1 MMVIDDKHRFGPPL
15 ECARRAPDPPSSN
28 QRSRIPAQ
36 PIPMAIDPQPIEST
50 ESILRKRQAAR
61 ERAIVL
67 IARAEKVEAMRVTS
81 RAIRD
86 KRVEE
91 EEAAAALLETE
102 ESNQGE
108 LALLSSSL
116 STEVSHESSLA
127 AAQAIVSKTPAT
139 KFSKKGECDAR
150 ASFLP
155 VEAMRRQRR
164 PKRRKE
170 EKEKEDDADTADNE
184 STALVAVE
192 HPATAL
198 VVYKQEPE
206 EDLEAVPPPSKRL
219 KSPRKEAVDSACAP
233 TTAEDDGL

>member
-1 MMVIDDKHRFGPPL
+1 MMVIDDKHRFGQPL
-15 ECARRAPDPPSSN
+15 DCSRRAPDPPSSN
-28 QRSRIPAQ
+28 QRSRIAAQ
-36 PIPMAIDPQPIEST
+36 PIPMAIDPEPIESS
-50 ESILRKRQAAR
+50 ESILRERQAAR
-61 ERAIVL
+61 ERAIAL

-91 EEAAAALLETE
+91 DEAAAALLETE
-102 ESNQGE
+102 ESNQVE
-108 LALLSSSL
+108 LALVSSSS

-127 AAQAIVSKTPAT
+127 AALAIVSKTPAT
-139 KFSKKGECDAR
+139 KFSKKGEHDAR

-170 EKEKEDDADTADNE
+170 EKEDE
-184 STALVAVE
+184 STALVAVDD
-192 HPATAL
+192 PATAL
-198 VVYKQEPE
+198 VVFKQEPK
-206 EDLEAVPPPSKRL
+206 EDLEAVPSPSKRL
-219 KSPRKEAVDSACAP
+219 KPPRKESVDSARAP